1 MRKITSLVFIFV
13 LLLRCSFLAPLASYA
28 EENELNIPS
37 LLSIPVIFKYP
48 VTSSQISTGDVLP
61 ISINE
66 DVYVEKTLVFKKG
79 TDGVIFIDNA
89 KKGRSWGR
97 GGKIE
102 ITNGKLKDVF
112 GNDHVVKIS
121 TQAKGD
127 SAASG
132 KILPIVSLVV
142 FWPLAF
148 FGFKKG
154 DEAVIPAGKIVYAFT
169 TEPSTGKVSSA
180 N

>member
-1 MRKITSLVFIFV
+1 MKRIISLVFIIA
-13 LLLRCSFLAPLASYA
+13 LLLRCSALTPLASFA

-48 VTSSQISTGDVLP
+48 VTSSQISTGDVIP

-66 DVYVEKTLVFKKG
+66 DVFVEKTLVFKKG
-79 TDGVIFIDNA
+79 TDGVIFIDAA

-102 ITNGKLKDVF
+102 ITNGKLTDAF
-112 GNDHVVKIS
+112 GNEHVVKIS
-121 TQAKGD
+121 TQAHGD

-132 KILPIVSLVV
+132 KILPVVGVLV

-154 DEAVIPAGKIVYAFT
+154 DDAVIPAGKIVYAFT
-169 TEPSTGKVSSA
+169 TEPAIVKVSS